1 MVNFIIALA
10 IVMGG
15 LWLIRKLAK
24 TPPGQARALVQKLA
38 GGAIIAFAGLLAL
51 RGQMNLAA
59 GIFVFGL
66 GLLGKGAVFPD
77 GFPWNQKSAGQKSRV
92 SASQLSMELDHD
104 TGNMDGEVLA
114 GPFKGRKLSQ
124 LPLSELQRFH
134 AQCRAA
140 NDQSLPLLE
149 AWLDR
154 TQGEW
159 RASWG
164 GNQKATATAGS
175 MSREEAY
182 AVLGLKPGAL
192 PEDVKSAHKR
202 LMKEF
207 HPDRGGSDYL
217 AAKINMAK
225 EVLLAAT

>member
-1 MVNFIIALA
+1 MINFIIALA
-10 IVMGG
+10 IVFGG
-15 LWLIRKLAK
+15 LWLIRKVAK
-24 TPPGQARALVQKLA
+24 APPGQARALIQKLA

-66 GLLGKGAVFPD
+66 GLLGKGAVFPN
-77 GFPWNQKSAGQKSRV
+77 GFPWNQKSAGQRSRV
-92 SASQLSMELDHD
+92 SASHLSMELDHD

-124 LPLSELQRFH
+124 LPPSELQRFH

-159 RASWG
+159 RTSWG

-225 EVLLAAT
+225 EVLLAAG

>member
-10 IVMGG
+10 IVFGG
-15 LWLIRKLAK
+15 LWLIRKLAQ
-24 TPPGQARALVQKLA
+24 TPPGQARALVQQLA
-38 GGAIIAFAGLLAL
+38 GGAIIAFSGLLAL

-59 GIFVFGL
+59 GVFVFGL
-66 GLLGKGAVFPD
+66 GLLGKGAVFPN

-104 TGNMDGEVLA
+104 TGIMDGEVVA
-114 GPFKGRKLSQ
+114 GPLKGKRLSQ
-124 LPLSELQRFH
+124 LQQAELQKFH
-134 AQCRAA
+134 DQCRAA
-140 NDQSLPLLE
+140 NDQSLPLFE

-154 TQGEW
+154 TQSEW
-159 RASWG
+159 RSSWG
-164 GNQKATATAGS
+164 GNQRATANAGS
-175 MSREEAY
+175 MSKEEAY
-182 AVLGLKPGAL
+182 AVLGLKPGAS

-225 EVLLAAT
+225 DVLLAA

>member
-1 MVNFIIALA
+1 MNFIIALV
-10 IVMGG
+10 IVFGG

-24 TPPGQARALVQKLA
+24 TPPGQSGALIQQLA
-38 GGAIIAFAGLLAL
+38 GGAIIAFSGLLAL
-51 RGQMNLAA
+51 RGQMNIAA
-59 GIFVFGL
+59 GVFVFGL

-77 GFPWNQKSAGQKSRV
+77 GFPWAQKSTGQKSRV
-92 SASQLSMELDHD
+92 TASQLSMELDHD
-104 TGNMDGEVLA
+104 TGAMDGEVLA
-114 GPFKGRKLSQ
+114 GPLKGKKLSQ
-124 LPLSELQRFH
+124 LQQVELQKFH
-134 AQCRAA
+134 GQCRAA

-159 RASWG
+159 RSSWG
-164 GNQKATATAGS
+164 VNQKSTANAGS

-182 AVLGLKPGAL
+182 AVLGLKPGAS

-217 AAKINMAK
+217 AAKINLAK
-225 EVLLAAT
+225 DVLLAA

>member
-1 MVNFIIALA
+1 MINFIIALA
-10 IVMGG
+10 IVFGG

-24 TPPGQARALVQKLA
+24 TPPGQARALIQQLA
-38 GGAIIAFAGLLAL
+38 GGAIIAFSGLLTL
-51 RGQMNLAA
+51 RGQMNIAA
-59 GIFVFGL
+59 GFFVFGL

-77 GFPWNQKSAGQKSRV
+77 GFPWNQKSTGQKSRV

-104 TGNMDGEVLA
+104 TGTMDGEVLA
-114 GPFKGRKLSQ
+114 GPLKGKKLSQ
-124 LPLSELQRFH
+124 LQQEELQKFH

-140 NDQSLPLLE
+140 NDQSPPLLE

-159 RASWG
+159 RSSWG
-164 GNQKATATAGS
+164 EKQRAAAATGS

-182 AVLGLKPGAL
+182 AVLGLKSGAS
-192 PEDVKSAHKR
+192 PEDIKSAHKR

-225 EVLLAAT
+225 DVLLAA